1 MHRGPMLIYVCE
13 CLNRNFVGSTN
24 TISICLILLTIY
36 IFIPVSGCVGRGPSA
51 LVCPGA
57 YNAFKM
63 ALYTTTTS
71 LPLFLDLTNVGL
83 LVWIFLWQWWSSFG
97 VVDIRVDGTLVCTMY
112 FRLLTFSWNLVGKR
126 QVGIL

>member
-1 MHRGPMLIYVCE
+1 MHRGLMLIYVCE

-24 TISICLILLTIY
+24 MISIFY

-51 LVCPGA
+51 LVCLEA

-63 ALYTTTTS
+63 ALYITTTS

-83 LVWIFLWQWWSSFG
+83 LVWIFFWQWWSTF
-97 VVDIRVDGTLVCTMY
+97 VVVNIRVDGTLVCTMY
-112 FRLLTFSWNLVGKR
+112 FRLLTFSWNLGKR
-126 QVGIL
+126 QVSIL